1 LHARDALLVALLVA
15 FAWLSSLGPAQSA
28 RAQGPAEA
36 ESPSPAYAEHIKSA
50 LSETALGN
58 FAEAREHFRRAHAI
72 DPSARTLRGL
82 GMVEFELSHY
92 VDSARFLSEALRS
105 NVKPLSGKLRSET
118 EALCERARQYVGSVQ
133 VVTDPR
139 SAAVIV
145 DGAVID
151 LDASRT
157 VTLPVGDHSF
167 EVRSDGRLPAKQVVK
182 VDGGETVRLVL
193 TLVPVAP
200 SEGELGPVD
209 PRTRESP
216 AAAKPLVRKW
226 WFWTTLAVVAAAGG
240 TAAILLTRKHDSVD
254 AYTTRNTPDGS
265 TFHTLWVRGQ

>member
-1 LHARDALLVALLVA
+1 MPIQTRRQRSAFVALHTRDALLVVLLVA
-15 FAWLSSLGPAQSA
+15 FALLSSLGPAQSA
-28 RAQGPAEA
+28 RAEGPAEA

-133 VVTDPR
+133 VVTDPS
-139 SAAVIV
+139 SATVIV

-167 EVRSDGRLPAKQVVK
+167 EVRSDGRMPAKQVVK
-182 VDGGETVRLVL
+182 VDGGET
-193 TLVPVAP
+193 A
-200 SEGELGPVD
+200 GMLGGFGGVSGGGGLD
-209 PRTRESP
+209 AS
-216 AAAKPLVRKW
+216 
-226 WFWTTLAVVAAAGG
+226 AGG
-240 TAAILLTRKHDSVD
+240 FISGVT
-254 AYTTRNTPDGS
+254 DGGFIS
-265 TFHTLWVRGQ
+265 GGVGGTGGLAGGGAGG